1 MTNEDLRESGS
12 SADDRPEGNAP
23 IPETS
28 QVRVEPKE
36 KAQQAEPEDRS
47 GWIPRKAHDSEKSRR
62 RKAEQEAAQLRGYL
76 TAYQQQME
84 AMKAQP
90 QQPASQSQPQQP
102 LPDWYTD
109 PEAAWSARYQQK
121 VQPEIGEI
129 RKQIEEFQ
137 KKLQGTPREVL
148 YETSRMVAN
157 GIHGEDAVK
166 AAHEALDSAMKA
178 DPRLDAEI
186 KARLMASSDPYGEIV
201 RWHKQQADKGVDVDA
216 EVERRV
222 AERLQQYGGG
232 QAPMQPY
239 APQQS
244 QYPSNFANSRNAGG
258 KTNGAWGGPKPLNEI
273 FSGR

>member
-1 MTNEDLRESGS
+1 MTQEELRESGS

-23 IPETS
+23 S
-28 QVRVEPKE
+28 QEPAQIQAEPKE
-36 KAQQAEPEDRS
+36 KAQASEDRQ
-47 GWIPRKAHDSEKSRR
+47 GWIPPKAHDAEKARR
-62 RKAEQEAAQLRGYL
+62 RKAEQEAAQYKGYIQ
-76 TAYQQQME
+76 AYQQQIE

-90 QQPASQSQPQQP
+90 SQPAQSQPQTP

-121 VQPEIGEI
+121 VQPEIGQI
-129 RKQIEEFQ
+129 KKQIEEFQ
-137 KKLQGTPREVL
+137 QKLQGTPKEVL

-157 GIHGEDAVK
+157 GVHGEDTVK
-166 AAHEALDSAMKA
+166 AAYEALDSAMRS

-186 KARLMASSDPYGEIV
+186 KARLQTSSDPYGEIV
-201 RWHKQQADKGVDVDA
+201 RWHKQQAKQVPDVDA

-222 AERLQQYGGG
+222 AERLQQYGG
-232 QAPMQPY
+232 APASQQPY

-258 KTNGAWGGPKPLNEI
+258 SRTNGAWGGPKPLTDI
-273 FSGR
+273 FGGR